1 MGVYTVNFGSV
12 SEVNDAFFLR
22 VELCRRVT
30 FYNVYIYM
38 GGRVVAGALSRLV
51 GTRNATVLSNYVGDV
66 DFLMFIPVVI
76 KIDNSRVQA

>member
-1 MGVYTVNFGSV
+1 M
-12 SEVNDAFFLR
+12 
-22 VELCRRVT
+22 
-30 FYNVYIYM
+30 
-38 GGRVVAGALSRLV
+38 VAGALSRLV